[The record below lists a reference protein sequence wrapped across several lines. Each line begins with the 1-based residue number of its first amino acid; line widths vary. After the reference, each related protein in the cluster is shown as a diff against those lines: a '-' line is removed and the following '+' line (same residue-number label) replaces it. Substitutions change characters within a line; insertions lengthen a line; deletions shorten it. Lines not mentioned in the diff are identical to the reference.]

1 MFSVEGVYDVS
12 ELTINAYR
20 EDVEEAI
27 QSTRENIEIRADE
40 MALVREVSVLVRP
53 FERRGV

>member
-1 MFSVEGVYDVS
+1 VS

-20 EDVEEAI
+20 EDVEKAV